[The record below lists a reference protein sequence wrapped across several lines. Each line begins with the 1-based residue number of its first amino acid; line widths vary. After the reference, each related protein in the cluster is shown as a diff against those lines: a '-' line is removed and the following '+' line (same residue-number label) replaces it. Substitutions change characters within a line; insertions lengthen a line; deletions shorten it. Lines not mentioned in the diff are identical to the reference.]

1 MTSTLPI
8 SFSITHITAS
18 SAILHIDGIN
28 FITDPVFSPAGKE
41 WDMGPTVLKN
51 TKGPALKLRDLPVID
66 FVLLSHEDH
75 PDNLDELGRRHLDDR
90 RVLTAQDGARKLA
103 PRPGVTGMPRQNLP
117 GCGVIG
123 FVVKEV
129 TFGEINGL
137 PNVICISSDT
147 VAASDPPLLVT
158 MDGKQAARL
167 FREIGADILVP
178 MHYEFWE
185 QFAEKEDQLRVVF
198 EQGDVS
204 DQVRWLELGA
214 EIKIF
219 Q

>member
-103 PRPGVTGMPRQNLP
+103 PRPGVK
-117 GCGVIG
+117 V
-123 FVVKEV
+123 
-129 TFGEINGL
+129 
-137 PNVICISSDT
+137 
-147 VAASDPPLLVT
+147 
-158 MDGKQAARL
+158 
-167 FREIGADILVP
+167 
-178 MHYEFWE
+178 
-185 QFAEKEDQLRVVF
+185 
-198 EQGDVS
+198 
-204 DQVRWLELGA
+204 LEP
-214 EIKIF
+214 
-219 Q
+219 